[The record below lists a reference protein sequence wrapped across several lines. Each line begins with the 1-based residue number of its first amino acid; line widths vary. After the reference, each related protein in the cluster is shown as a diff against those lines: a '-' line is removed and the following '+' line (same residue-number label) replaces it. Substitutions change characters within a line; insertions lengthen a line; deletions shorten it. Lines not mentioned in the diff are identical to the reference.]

1 MSWNFYHFWLDSLR
15 LACWIRQILLESHL
29 AVEKNRMSRLS
40 RVEFSEDLFPFLFPS
55 GKQRISVVV
64 SKISAII
71 RATIRSLLYIKKSLL
86 WAKLYLKKKIFFFL
100 REEISIY
107 SSFFAEIFK
116 FIYVFKKKR
125 KIFLSFTMK
134 TSKIGE
140 LNARNASMNS
150 SLNDGSEAISKYEI
164 PAWVGRPP
172 NGCHLDVIKGD
183 QLIQVFFTYL
193 SNHEGRQLPYC
204 FR

>member
-1 MSWNFYHFWLDSLR
+1 
-15 LACWIRQILLESHL
+15 
-29 AVEKNRMSRLS
+29 MSRLS

-183 QLIQVFFTYL
+183 QLIQVFFYL
-193 SNHEGRQLPYC
+193 FKQPWRATTAILLPLIAIRQSIRWKELVIVM
-204 FR
+204 